1 MILQIVSH
9 CCDLLFILQQGQKY
23 IFQLFWQTIVEN
35 RDMIQFIIAWHD
47 FNPAEGNV
55 HLNATELLYS
65 FSYHFFNLKDSKN
78 S

>member
-9 CCDLLFILQQGQKY
+9 CCDLLFILQQGQP
-23 IFQLFWQTIVEN
+23 IVEN

-47 FNPAEGNV
+47 FNPAEVNV
-55 HLNATELLYS
+55 HLTLTELLCS
-65 FSYHFFNLKDSKN
+65 FLDHFFNLKDSKN